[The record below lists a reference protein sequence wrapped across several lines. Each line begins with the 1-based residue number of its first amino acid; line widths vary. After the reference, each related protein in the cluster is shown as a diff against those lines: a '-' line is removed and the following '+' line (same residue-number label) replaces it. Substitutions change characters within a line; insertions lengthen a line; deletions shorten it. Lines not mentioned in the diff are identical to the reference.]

1 MLARRVLGRGLSTST
16 NQLAGLSRSLQLG
29 APIDVHPEVEHALQ
43 NHLPVVALES
53 TIITHGMPYLTNL
66 TTARS
71 VENIVRST
79 GAIPATI
86 GLVSGRIKIGLT
98 SHELERLADVD
109 QNKGVKLSRRDL
121 GPAIAA
127 KRDGGTTCST
137 TLIFAALAGIKVR
150 SSLIHFGHVSYGTPG
165 LLDGRVSS
173 RLQRRSQIYLSRIL
187 SDWEVSIVVANP
199 VSTAFLYLFL
209 AIFFLTTSF
218 AAMDVSADLHEL
230 TRCPVGL
237 VSAGVKSILD
247 IGRTLEYLV
256 WILHIRVL
264 PVAEVSFDVGNTRCT
279 GGYLWLD

>member
-53 TIITHGMPYLTNL
+53 TIITHGMPYPTNL

-150 SSLIHFGHVSYGTPG
+150 PSLI
-165 LLDGRVSS
+165 SS
-173 RLQRRSQIYLSRIL
+173 ATSHTVLQVFS
-187 SDWEVSIVVANP
+187 
-199 VSTAFLYLFL
+199 
-209 AIFFLTTSF
+209 
-218 AAMDVSADLHEL
+218 
-230 TRCPVGL
+230 
-237 VSAGVKSILD
+237 
-247 IGRTLEYLV
+247 
-256 WILHIRVL
+256 
-264 PVAEVSFDVGNTRCT
+264 T
-279 GGYLWLD
+279 GG